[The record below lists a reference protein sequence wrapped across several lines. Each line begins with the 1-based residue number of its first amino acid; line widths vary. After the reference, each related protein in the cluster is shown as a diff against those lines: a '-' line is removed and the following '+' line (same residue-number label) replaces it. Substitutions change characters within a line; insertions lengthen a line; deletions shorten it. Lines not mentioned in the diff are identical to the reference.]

1 MLFAAPLQI
10 VEVKE
15 NTVDFDTAFNKLLQ
29 NEGGY
34 SNIKADPGG
43 ETMFGITKATAKAHG
58 YVGDMA
64 ALPLEVAKAIYKKS
78 YWDSIAAEQLPSEL
92 RFHVFDAAVNS
103 GTGQAIKWLQ
113 KIVGTTPDGI
123 LGPKTINGAN
133 IYEGNIVGQ
142 YNAQRL
148 KFLTSL
154 PTWPTFGK
162 GWARRIADNLEV

>member
-1 MLFAAPLQI
+1 MVVPQQKS
-10 VEVKE
+10 EVQE
-15 NTVDFDTAFNKLLQ
+15 NTVDLDTAFNKLLQ

-64 ALPLEVAKAIYKKS
+64 ALPLEGAKAIYKKS
-78 YWDSIAAEQLPSEL
+78 YWDSISAEQLPSAL